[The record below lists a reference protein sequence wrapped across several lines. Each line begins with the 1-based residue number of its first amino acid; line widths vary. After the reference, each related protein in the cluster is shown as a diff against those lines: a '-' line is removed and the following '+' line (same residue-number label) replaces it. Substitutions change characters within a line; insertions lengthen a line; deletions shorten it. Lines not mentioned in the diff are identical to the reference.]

1 MSQSSL
7 NISKFFLKSI
17 FAAIA
22 ILASLIA
29 CSVQPILT
37 TDIPTSGLVF
47 SEEAENAT
55 FMISNTGGGSLN
67 WTGTLSDFKR
77 NGSAQES
84 WLTLVN
90 SSGQVARTQSE
101 QVTLKRS
108 VMTAGTYSALL
119 TVTYQYNGGP
129 VSERFQIS
137 ATVVDKPIIKIGSPF
152 TTLDVAAGQTSFYI
166 QNGSFSNKVLSW
178 SFDNL
183 PSWLVA
189 DTTSGT
195 LSAGEETLIRLSL
208 QAGVAPRNYAV
219 DLGISGTDAN
229 RKTLKVTAN
238 YTGCVGP
245 TSNSNLAAQ
254 AFNYQDDSN
263 ADYVTGQVLLRFKD
277 LAQRAAVIQD
287 YQAYGLRLLEDGEG
301 IIADVFATSADAE
314 EVARVLKVDDRIEN
328 AQPNYYLKGL
338 THDFDFP
345 NDNFYDQ
352 QWYLKGFGIAEG
364 WELID
369 FAKQLSQKPIIVA
382 VIDSG
387 TDIDHVD
394 LKPNLVPGCDFFA
407 AVDVDNDPRNPID
420 PHGTHVAGI
429 VAAVSDNQIGTVG
442 VSYLANVKVQPVK
455 IFSDEKRSSISKA
468 VRGIRWA
475 AGLEVPNTITNSTPA
490 HILNFSVGKP
500 AGDGDV
506 ELHQAVADVIAA
518 GKLFVSASG
527 NQTFDAGNGVFSP
540 ANAPGAIAVGSL
552 DSDLQRSSFSKF
564 DSTGANTVDVVAPGG
579 KLVSGKPAK
588 CVGSGGDILNTFPDN
603 QYNCQSGTSM
613 ATPYVSAVLA
623 LIWAQN
629 PDWDAKQV
637 EQRLYDSV
645 LFDASWAGK
654 SNEYGRGLVCLDR
667 ALGSNEL
674 CGRE

>member
-1 MSQSSL
+1 MSQSFL
-7 NISKFFLKSI
+7 NISKHILKPI
-17 FAAIA
+17 FTVIV
-22 ILASLIA
+22 IITSLVA
-29 CSVQPILT
+29 CNVQPILT
-37 TDIPTSGLVF
+37 TDIPTTGLVF

-55 FMISNTGGGSLN
+55 FMISNTGGGTLG
-67 WTGTLSDFKR
+67 WTSTLGDFKR
-77 NGSAQES
+77 NGSAQAS
-84 WLTLVN
+84 WLELVN

-101 QVTLKRS
+101 QVTLKRK
-108 VMTAGTYSALL
+108 VMPAGNYSAVL
-119 TVTYQYNGGP
+119 TLTYQYNGSP
-129 VSERFQIS
+129 FSERFQIR
-137 ATVVDKPIIKIGSPF
+137 ATVLDKPSIKINSPF
-152 TTLDVAAGQTSFYI
+152 ATLDVAAGQTSFYI
-166 QNGSFSNKVLSW
+166 QNGSFGDKVLNW

-183 PSWLVA
+183 PTWLVA

-195 LSAGEETLIRLSL
+195 LSAGEERLVRLSL
-208 QAGVAPRNYAV
+208 KAGVAPSNYAV
-219 DLGISGTDAN
+219 DLGVSGVNAN
-229 RKTLKVTAN
+229 RRTLKVVAN
-238 YTGCVGP
+238 YQGCVGP
-245 TSNSNLAAQ
+245 TANTNLAVQ
-254 AFNYQDDSN
+254 AFDYQDDSN

-277 LAQRAAVIQD
+277 LTQRAAVIQE
-287 YQAYGLRLLEDGEG
+287 YQAFGLRLLEDGEE
-301 IIADVFATSADAE
+301 IIADVFATSVDAQ
-314 EVARVLKVDDRIEN
+314 EVADVLKQDERIEN

-345 NDNFYDQ
+345 NDNFYEQ
-352 QWYLKGFGIAEG
+352 QWYLKGFGVTEG

-369 FAKQLSQKPIIVA
+369 ARQQLSQKPIIVA

-387 TDIDHVD
+387 TDISHPD
-394 LKPNLVPGCDFFA
+394 LMSNLVPGCDFFA
-407 AVDVDNDPRNPID
+407 AVDVDNDPINPID

-429 VAAVSDNQIGTVG
+429 VAAVPDNQIGTVG
-442 VSYLANVKVQPVK
+442 VSYFANVKVQPIK
-455 IFSDEKRSSISKA
+455 IFSDEQRSSISKA

-475 AGLEVPNTITNSTPA
+475 AGLDVPNTIKNSTPA

-527 NQTFDAGNGVFSP
+527 NQNFDAGNGVFSP

-552 DSDLQRSSFSKF
+552 DSNLQRSSFSKF

-579 KLVSGKPAK
+579 KLVSGKPAQ
-588 CVGSGGDILNTFPDN
+588 CSGSSGDILNTFPNN
-603 QYNCQSGTSM
+603 QYKCQSGTSM

-629 PDWDAKQV
+629 PEWDAKKV

-645 LFDASWAGK
+645 LFEASWAGK

-667 ALGSNEL
+667 ALGSTEL